1 MVAEILTK
9 QIGVNYKK
17 DLYQLLLRVYLCQ
30 RWIVEFKG
38 IMQPVLFMIFF
49 SDFVTPQKRRLL
61 VIYFKN
67 YSAIFRKQGFYFQVI
82 SAKCGYW

>member
-49 SDFVTPQKRRLL
+49 LDFVTPQKRTRGILRTKL
-61 VIYFKN
+61 DIGPLHFT
-67 YSAIFRKQGFYFQVI
+67 
-82 SAKCGYW
+82 

>member
-38 IMQPVLFMIFF
+38 IMQPVLFLIL
-49 SDFVTPQKRRLL
+49 SPLKITPFMKDVSYLL
-61 VIYFKN
+61 
-67 YSAIFRKQGFYFQVI
+67 
-82 SAKCGYW
+82 